1 MSSRCRSTS
10 LGAALAVVPL
20 LAAGA
25 AFAAAPNELRVCAD
39 PNDLPYSNARA
50 EGFENKIAELLAR
63 DLGAPVAYAWKPL
76 RRGLVRNT
84 LSAGLCDVLMG
95 VPAGFGRVE
104 TTAPYYRSSYVLVEP
119 AGRQPAI
126 DSLDDPALRGLT
138 IGVQLVGDDGANS
151 PPAHALSWRGLAD
164 NLRGYPVYGDYAT
177 PDPAA
182 AIVHAVA
189 RGDVDLAVVWGPI
202 AGYFAKTEPVPLR
215 LTPVAAD
222 AGGPAL
228 PMSFAIAIG
237 VRRGDTDLRDALGA
251 ALARNRAA
259 VDAILAD
266 YGVPRLPPRGEA
278 P

>member
-1 MSSRCRSTS
+1 VALLLAT
-10 LGAALAVVPL
+10 GAAR
-20 LAAGA
+20 GA
-25 AFAAAPNELRVCAD
+25 TPAELRVCAD
-39 PNDLPYSNARA
+39 PNDLPFSNAKG

-63 DLGAPVAYAWKPL
+63 DLGVPVAYAWKPL

-95 VPAGFGRVE
+95 VPAGFGRVA

-119 AGRQPAI
+119 AGRQPAVA
-126 DSLDDPALRGLT
+126 SLDDPALRGLT

-151 PPAHALSWRGLAD
+151 PPVHALSWRGLAD

-189 RGDVDLAVVWGPI
+189 RGEVDLAVVWGPV
-202 AGYFAKTEPVPLR
+202 AGYFAKSEPVPLR
-215 LTPVAAD
+215 LTPVA
-222 AGGPAL
+222 GGGTL

-237 VRRGDTDLRDALGA
+237 VRRGDTELRDALDR
-251 ALARNRAA
+251 ALARERPA

-266 YGVPRLPPRGEA
+266 YGVPRLPPDGEA